1 MCVRVCVCESIPRRG
16 ERERERER
24 ASFRMGVTT
33 VEPLER
39 GGGGGGGR
47 GGIIIIRIKDQQG
60 ENKQIRH

>member
-1 MCVRVCVCESIPRRG
+1 MCVRAYQEG
-16 ERERERER
+16 EREKERERER

-39 GGGGGGGR
+39 EGGGGGR